1 MTRAAKQGGPLRIPG
16 AVLLALGLLAGAPG
30 AWGQGTTVG
39 DGDSPIEV
47 FSDNGIEWR
56 RDEMMYVARGNAIA
70 IQDQDR
76 VMGDVLVA
84 HYRETEDGGTEIWR
98 MESLGNARI
107 ETPDQTVTGR
117 NAAYEKDSGIL
128 VVRGAPLRM
137 VTDTETVTAT
147 DSLEYWSQERM
158 AVARGDAHVVR
169 ANGDTV
175 DADIVT
181 GYFADKESGAEGTA
195 DATTEATADA
205 APSEPTSESE
215 AGAGDRGGL
224 ERMEAFGDVVIT
236 TAKEVVRGDRAVY
249 DVPAEIATVYDNVT
263 VSTETDQFAGNRA
276 VMNLKTG
283 VSTLYGGGDDDG
295 RARALIVP
303 QRPEESAEE
312 NGAAPDADTN

>member
-1 MTRAAKQGGPLRIPG
+1 MTRVGKQGKTLRTLG
-16 AVLLALGLLAGAPG
+16 VALLTLGLFAGLPG

-39 DGDSPIEV
+39 GGDSPIEV

-107 ETPDQTVTGR
+107 ETPDQTVTGG

-128 VVRGAPLRM
+128 VVRGAPLQM
-137 VTDTETVTAT
+137 VTDTETVTAKE
-147 DSLEYWSQERM
+147 SLEYWSRERM
-158 AVARGDAHVVR
+158 AVARGDARVVR

-181 GYFADKESGAEGTA
+181 GYFADEEDDAEEVVTA
-195 DATTEATADA
+195 DT
-205 APSEPTSESE
+205 APSEPAAE
-215 AGAGDRGGL
+215 AGTESTDGRGGMD
-224 ERMEAFGDVVIT
+224 RMEAFGDVVIT

-249 DVPAEIATVYDNVT
+249 DVPAEIATVYGNVT

-303 QRPEESAEE
+303 QRPEENAGEG
-312 NGAAPDADTN
+312 GATSDAPTDTN